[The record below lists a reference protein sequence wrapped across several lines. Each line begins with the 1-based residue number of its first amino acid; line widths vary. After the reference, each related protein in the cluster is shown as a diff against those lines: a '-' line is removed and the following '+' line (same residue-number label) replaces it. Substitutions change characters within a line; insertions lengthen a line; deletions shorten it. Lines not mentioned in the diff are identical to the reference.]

1 MSRGRTLMRNMFKLT
16 IFFISF
22 FFLSCDTSSE
32 CGKSKKDNCLV
43 NTETFDKI
51 QEGDSLNIVLDLLGE
66 PFAWLD
72 KENGIHRY
80 SWFRYSIIDD
90 PSKINIQKAIAIDF
104 KENKVVN
111 KEFDDYSLLD
121 K

>member
-1 MSRGRTLMRNMFKLT
+1 MRN
-16 IFFISF
+16 IFGLIIFLVSF
-22 FFLSCDTSSE
+22 FFMSCDTSPE

-43 NTETFDKI
+43 NKESFDKI
-51 QEGDSLNIVLDLLGE
+51 QEGDSLNIVFDLLGK

-72 KENGIHRY
+72 KENGIRRY

-90 PSKINIQKAIAIDF
+90 PSKINIQKSIAIDF

>member
-1 MSRGRTLMRNMFKLT
+1 MPNIFTLIVFLV
-16 IFFISF
+16 SF
-22 FFLSCDTSSE
+22 FFLSCDGNPE

-43 NTETFDKI
+43 NKEAFDKI
-51 QEGDSLNIVLDLLGE
+51 QGGDSLNIVLDLLGK

-72 KENGIHRY
+72 KENGIRRY
-80 SWFRYSIIDD
+80 SWFRYSIVDD

-104 KENKVVN
+104 KENKVVS
-111 KEFDDYSLLD
+111 KEFDDYSLLN

>member
-1 MSRGRTLMRNMFKLT
+1 MRN
-16 IFFISF
+16 IFGLIVFLVSF
-22 FFLSCDTSSE
+22 FYMSCDAGSE

-43 NTETFDKI
+43 NQETFDKI
-51 QEGDSLNIVLDLLGE
+51 QEGDSLNVVFNLLGE

-72 KENGIHRY
+72 KENGIRRC

-90 PSKINIQKAIAIDF
+90 PSKINIQKSIAIDF
-104 KENKVVN
+104 RENKVVN

>member
-1 MSRGRTLMRNMFKLT
+1 MPNMLLI
-16 IFFISF
+16 IFFSF
-22 FFLSCDTSSE
+22 FLFLSCEASTE

-43 NTETFDKI
+43 NKESFDKI
-51 QEGDSLNIVLDLLGE
+51 QEGDSLNIVLDLLGK
-66 PFAWLD
+66 PFAWID
-72 KENGIHRY
+72 KENGIRRC

-90 PSKINIQKAIAIDF
+90 PSKINIQKSIAIDF

-111 KEFDDYSLLD
+111 KEFDDYSLID

>member
-1 MSRGRTLMRNMFKLT
+1 MPNMLII
-16 IFFISF
+16 IFFSF
-22 FFLSCDTSSE
+22 LLFLSCEESTE

-43 NTETFDKI
+43 NKESFDKI
-51 QEGDSLNIVLDLLGE
+51 QEGDSLNIVLDLLGK

-72 KENGIHRY
+72 KENGVRRY
-80 SWFRYSIIDD
+80 SWFRYSTVDD
-90 PSKINIQKAIAIDF
+90 PSKINIQKSIAIDF